1 MIKSLIKLALVLVV
15 GILAY
20 NFFFGTPQEK
30 EQSRQIF
37 TEVKD
42 LTQSAVQLLKTE
54 KEKFDEG
61 KYDEAIDKIG
71 GLINNLK
78 DKAEKLKENK
88 EIIDQ
93 IADLQKQ
100 KEALEDKV
108 RESQAPTEYG
118 DNGSQIQADSAEKAQ
133 LEEDWEKLIRETKD
147 VMDQMEKRAQ

>member
-1 MIKSLIKLALVLVV
+1 MIKSLLKLGLLLVV
-15 GILAY
+15 GILVY
-20 NFFFGTPQEK
+20 NFFFGTAQEK

-37 TEVKD
+37 TEIKD

-78 DKAEKLKENK
+78 DKAQKLEENK

-100 KEALEDKV
+100 KEALENKV
-108 RESQAPTEYG
+108 RETQTPSEYG
-118 DNGSQIQADSAEKAQ
+118 NEGQRIEPDSAEKAQ
-133 LEEDWEKLIRETKD
+133 LEEDWEKLIRETKG
-147 VMDQMEKRAQ
+147 VMDEMERRAQ